1 MLTALL
7 DDAFARVAQL
17 TAHRHWRW
25 GLAGLCLLVALLWQT
40 PKLNHLYAQL
50 ISHTEGLDYNLGR
63 IQDQAA
69 HPLTPHAD
77 VAMTHL
83 AKMAFRLTVP
93 LLMRWLHLGLVP
105 LLALQVLLGGLVY
118 WVAAGQLAASFR
130 GDRVAATLLVLA
142 LSRTYFGYA
151 FSYDLFGYFDG
162 LGFAALLLALGARH
176 WAVVGALVL
185 VGGFVDERVL
195 VASPLLVFWYGARAR
210 GWEAPAGWRWLAT
223 RSAAGVYAAW
233 GLYAVLR
240 LYLTWQYHLPNPSGG
255 GTLVGISAL
264 SHNAWQELLALGFS
278 DSLKSFWLVLVLAV
292 LVLGRLRRYGL
303 LALAAACA
311 APILGGAF
319 LITDNTRSL
328 AYGMPAVFIAC
339 HLLGHYTTAAE
350 RRYLAAT
357 VLFFALLMPS
367 YFVTGWAQY
376 HGPLWLVV
384 LRALTK
390 QYYL

>member
-1 MLTALL
+1 MIQALL
-7 DDAFARVAQL
+7 DDGFVCVARL
-17 TAHRHWRW
+17 TGHRHWRW
-25 GLAGLCLLVALLWQT
+25 GVAGCCLLLALLWQT
-40 PKLNHLYAQL
+40 PKLGHAYAQL
-50 ISHTEGLDYNLGR
+50 VGHTEALDANLAR
-63 IQDQAA
+63 LQEQAA
-69 HPLTPHAD
+69 HPLTAHPD

-130 GDRVAATLLVLA
+130 GDRVAAALLTLA

-176 WAVVGALVL
+176 WAAIGALVL

-195 VASPLLVFWYGARAR
+195 VASPLLVLWYGARQW
-210 GWEAPAGWRWLAT
+210 GWEAPVGGRWLAT
-223 RSAAGVYAAW
+223 RPAAGVYAAW
-233 GLYAVLR
+233 GLYAALR
-240 LYLTWQYHLPNPSGG
+240 LYLTWQYHLPNPSGA

-278 DSLKSFWLVLVLAV
+278 DSFKSFWLVLVLAALV
-292 LVLGRLRRYGL
+292 LVRLRRYGL
-303 LALAAACA
+303 LALAVVCA

-339 HLLGHYTTAAE
+339 RLLGRYTTAAE
-350 RRYLAAT
+350 QRYLAAT

-376 HGPLWLVV
+376 HGPLWLVA